1 MSQMCKSNLSIIIIA
16 AASLGIGYFA
26 GSYFSNCKTKNAD
39 TASTKVTNNNFSS
52 KSEEELKNDLSL
64 VMLPQD
70 EFSKLLNAIEQ
81 TGLGLLNA
89 QAQSKNVTITPEI
102 EKNLTDTIKEK
113 YTRKYFSD
121 INLTSM
127 KELNKEELT
136 EILNFY
142 ASNAGT
148 KIRDLTPKIIQST
161 MQVVQKDLSEWMP
174 STIEQIIKDPTK
186 KPSNIE
192 VKKEEPA
199 QVNN

>member
-1 MSQMCKSNLSIIIIA
+1 MSQMCKSSISMIVVA
-16 AASLGIGYFA
+16 AAALGIGYFA
-26 GSYFSNCKTKNAD
+26 GSYFSNCKTKSSE
-39 TASTKVTNNNFSS
+39 TASSANQVNGNFAA
-52 KSEEELKNDLSL
+52 KSENDLKNDLSL

-70 EFSKLLNAIEQ
+70 EFSKLINAIEQ
-81 TGLGLLNA
+81 TGIGLLNA
-89 QAQSKNVTITPEI
+89 QAQGKNLTITPEI
-102 EKNLTDTIKEK
+102 EKNLTDAIKEK

-121 INLTSM
+121 INTTSM
-127 KELNKEELT
+127 KGLTKEELID
-136 EILNFY
+136 ILNFY

-148 KIRDLTPKIIQST
+148 KIRDLTPKIIQET

-186 KPSNIE
+186 KPNLE

>member
-1 MSQMCKSNLSIIIIA
+1 MDGRKIKVQI
-16 AASLGIGYFA
+16 
-26 GSYFSNCKTKNAD
+26 T
-39 TASTKVTNNNFSS
+39 TKVTNNNFSS

-121 INLTSM
+121 INLASM